1 MYTYICIHTYVYIH
15 SVKDGKQS
23 DSTFVSQHGSTYIH
37 MYTHLHT
44 PCILSRNQKTI
55 RSSACKPTWKQLCQ
69 PTTSEI
75 CGPKVLSKKRLET
88 HKFANL
94 CVYKYVCVYI
104 YTCICIYMYVC
115 MYMCVY
121 VYVYV
126 YIYVCVCVTLVCI

>member
-55 RSSACKPTWKQLCQ
+55 RFFECKPTWKHL
-69 PTTSEI
+69 
-75 CGPKVLSKKRLET
+75 
-88 HKFANL
+88 
-94 CVYKYVCVYI
+94 
-104 YTCICIYMYVC
+104 YT
-115 MYMCVY
+115 Y
-121 VYVYV
+121 VYTPTH
-126 YIYVCVCVTLVCI
+126 YIHTQSKSEDNQILRVQANMEATLSTEDIRDMRPKGALEKEVRNAQICEPVRI